1 VCNVLYAS
9 PTGTPTALGSK
20 ADPLT
25 LDAAIVQAACFGTVI
40 KMAVGTYTIDNP
52 ITTLTNNLTLE
63 GGFDPANGWKKTS
76 LGGSHKDIS
85 ALDLNVEDAAGLAP
99 RLVAIHAIGQDNI
112 RFQDLTIEV
121 ADALAKC
128 WAGSYGVSTYGDLL

>member
-1 VCNVLYAS
+1 
-9 PTGTPTALGSK
+9 
-20 ADPLT
+20 
-25 LDAAIVQAACFGTVI
+25 
-40 KMAVGTYTIDNP
+40 MAVGTYTIDNP

-76 LGGSHKDIS
+76 QAGATKIFRSN
-85 ALDLNVEDAAGLAP
+85 LNVEDAAGLAP

-121 ADALAKC
+121 ADALPNGGIMAFLLMAFTLIIVLTIKLFVAK
-128 WAGSYGVSTYGDLL
+128 LLPETVELVVLV